1 MHMKLPH
8 NELKSNSKL
17 WSRMAQQ
24 NAVQQTPF
32 WYNFLLICLKPLYR
46 WKIKQRAE
54 SDALFQQE
62 CIERFGPFQT
72 PKNLH
77 TIWFHVVSIGET
89 NAAQPLIE
97 HYLKLG
103 HPVLVTNT
111 TKTGQ
116 ARAKSLFLKA
126 PYLALFQAV
135 YLPVDQKPL
144 LKQFFDLYQP
154 KLLALV
160 ETEIWPN
167 LIAQAKQ
174 QQIPCILLNARL
186 SEKSAK
192 GYAKVSRLTQAMLQ
206 QLTWMLTQDQATQ
219 QRYVDLGLEKAKS
232 QVVGNIKFDISAP
245 NSFIEQAEQLKQE
258 WQLEKRQIITL
269 ASTHAPEEEQLLKQL
284 QTHLNSNPDLLC
296 MVVPRHPERF
306 DEVYKIC
313 QSLNL
318 NTQRRSLKQP
328 IQIDTQV
335 FLADSMGEMWLWY
348 ALSQACFVGGSLNEP
363 GGGHN
368 ILEPMV
374 LNIPT
379 VIGPRYFNFQSIVD
393 EFVAAQGI
401 LIGENAAQ
409 VAQQLLSCLDD
420 PLQTQQ
426 QVAHAQQVLQR
437 NKGSLQKH
445 IQLLDHYLQQTASS

>member
-1 MHMKLPH
+1 
-8 NELKSNSKL
+8 
-17 WSRMAQQ
+17 MAQH

-32 WYNFLLICLKPLYR
+32 WYNFLLVCLKPLYR
-46 WKIKQRAE
+46 WKIRQRAE
-54 SDALFQQE
+54 SDALYQQE
-62 CIERFGPFQT
+62 CLERFGPFQP
-72 PKNLH
+72 PKNLN
-77 TIWFHVVSIGET
+77 TIWFHVVSVGET

-103 HPVLVTNT
+103 HSVLVTNT

-116 ARAKSLFLKA
+116 ARAKSLFYEK
-126 PYLALFQAV
+126 YSTLFQAV

-144 LKQFFDLYQP
+144 LKQFFELYQP
-154 KLLALV
+154 KILALV

-174 QQIPCILLNARL
+174 KQIPCILLNARL

-192 GYAKVSRLTQAMLQ
+192 GYDKVRRLTQPMLQ
-206 QLTWMLTQDQATQ
+206 QLTWLLAQDIATQ
-219 QRYVDLGLEKAKS
+219 QRYVGLGLDQSKS

-284 QTHLNSNPDLLC
+284 QPHLNSNPDLLC
-296 MVVPRHPERF
+296 IVVPRHPERF

>member
-1 MHMKLPH
+1 
-8 NELKSNSKL
+8 
-17 WSRMAQQ
+17 MAQ
-24 NAVQQTPF
+24 NTAAQQTPF
-32 WYNFLLICLKPLYR
+32 WYNVLLACIKPLYR

-62 CIERFGPFQT
+62 CIERFGPFQS
-72 PKNLH
+72 PKNLR
-77 TIWFHVVSIGET
+77 TIWFHAVSVGET

-126 PYLALFQAV
+126 PYLDLFQAV
-135 YLPVDQKPL
+135 YLPVDQKAL
-144 LKQFFDLYQP
+144 LKQFFNLYQP

-167 LIAQAKQ
+167 LIAQAQQ

-192 GYAKVSRLTQAMLQ
+192 GYGKVRRLTQPMLQ
-206 QLTWMLTQDQATQ
+206 QLTWLLAQDVATQ
-219 QRYVDLGLEKAKS
+219 QRYAALGLDQAKS
-232 QVVGNIKFDISAP
+232 QVVGNIKFDIAAP
-245 NSFIEQAEQLKQE
+245 EHFVVQAQQLRQA
-258 WQLEKRQIITL
+258 WHLGDRQIITL
-269 ASTHAPEEEQLLKQL
+269 ASTHAPEEQSLLKQL
-284 QTHLNSNPDLLC
+284 QPHLNSNPNLLC
-296 MVVPRHPERF
+296 IVVPRHPERF
-306 DEVYKIC
+306 DEVYQVC

-318 NTQRRSLKQP
+318 KTQRRSLQQP
-328 IQIDTQV
+328 IQADTQV

-374 LNIPT
+374 LNVPT
-379 VIGPRYFNFQSIVD
+379 VIGPRYFNFQTIVD
-393 EFVAAQGI
+393 EFVAQQGI
-401 LIGENAAQ
+401 LIGEDAAE
-409 VAQQLLSCLDD
+409 VGQQLLACLGDNA
-420 PLQTQQ
+420 QTQQ
-426 QVAHAQQVLQR
+426 LVQQAQRVLQA
-437 NKGSLQKH
+437 NKGSLHQH
-445 IQLLDHYLQQTASS
+445 LQCLDHYLQQTALP